1 MKKNKGQ
8 AAVEFAITLPF
19 FAVILAG
26 LMQLSVLMIHRVEL
40 VFVERAV
47 MRYMTA
53 EGEERDGDRVK
64 SFAREIAG
72 KSGLKGDA
80 VECKISAAGVD
91 VPSSADPFGLLSGIA
106 GAKIELTYKEK
117 LFPAFAGISGKQ
129 DIEFKTTI
137 YSGSGPALQFKI
149 KEKAGEIWDSLSQ
162 KH

>member
-80 VECKISAAGVD
+80 VECKISAGVD

>member
-1 MKKNKGQ
+1 
-8 AAVEFAITLPF
+8 
-19 FAVILAG
+19 
-26 LMQLSVLMIHRVEL
+26 
-40 VFVERAV
+40 
-47 MRYMTA
+47 
-53 EGEERDGDRVK
+53 
-64 SFAREIAG
+64 
-72 KSGLKGDA
+72 